1 MAGNGEVK
9 AVLGEVPAT
18 AVPLAA
24 PDRLYVVDARALVEA
39 LCVDDHDA
47 DDSDADR
54 AEPWYHRHYHAIMLV
69 AMIVEIAMI
78 GMLVVL
84 DWMRR

>member
-1 MAGNGEVK
+1 MAGNGK
-9 AVLGEVPAT
+9 IKDFAPDVP

-24 PDRLYVVDARALVEA
+24 PDRLYVVDAAALIEA
-39 LCVDDHDA
+39 LCLDSVDDAGDA
-47 DDSDADR
+47 DADR
-54 AEPWYHRHYHAIMLV
+54 EEPWYHRHYHVITLV
-69 AMIVEIAMI
+69 AMIVEIGMI